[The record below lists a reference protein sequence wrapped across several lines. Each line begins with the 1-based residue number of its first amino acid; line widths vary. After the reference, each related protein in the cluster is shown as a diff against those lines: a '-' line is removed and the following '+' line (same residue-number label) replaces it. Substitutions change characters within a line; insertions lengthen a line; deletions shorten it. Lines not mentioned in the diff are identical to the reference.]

1 VGITPGRPIRCRP
14 GPFARP
20 VRLGKLGPGRAP
32 GGPPHGARGT
42 RRAGRGP
49 WSGLRGA
56 SWRRPWPWLLGPW
69 CLVRR
74 PGGRC
79 LCLCRPGGRCL
90 CGRSQTQARYLV
102 APGARSVDQ
111 GPGRPGTR
119 PTRDQ
124 ADQGPGRPGT
134 RPTRDQARDP
144 PTWCSCPRYLVRG
157 PRCAARFPRCA
168 TRCPPDQAP
177 GPPTRRRWPG
187 FTRPAA

>member
-134 RPTRDQARDP
+134 RPAIRRPGAAARA
-144 PTWCSCPRYLVRG
+144 TWCAVPG
-157 PRCAARFPRCA
+157 ARPGFPGAR
-168 TRCPPDQAP
+168 P
-177 GPPTRRRWPG
+177 GARPTRHQGRRPG
-187 FTRPAA
+187 AGGQASRALQRK